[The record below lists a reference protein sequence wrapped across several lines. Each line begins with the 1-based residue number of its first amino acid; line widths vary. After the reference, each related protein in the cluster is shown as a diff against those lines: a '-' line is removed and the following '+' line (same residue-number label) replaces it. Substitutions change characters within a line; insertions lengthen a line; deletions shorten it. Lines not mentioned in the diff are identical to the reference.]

1 MDSSS
6 DNCNPEHGLVKV
18 YNTQV
23 RFGAWG
29 VDAGLLNYVINQVWI
44 YIP

>member
-6 DNCNPEHGLVKV
+6 DNCNLEHELVKE

-23 RFGAWG
+23 RFGA
-29 VDAGLLNYVINQVWI
+29 
-44 YIP
+44 